1 MKIYEGND
9 GIKQMIYDER
19 KAFVDQMWERY
30 RQTTD
35 KNGNAG
41 DYRIL
46 AEICEK
52 LPFFDN
58 SEVGHEI
65 SRLLNKHYEGK
76 NDYYA
81 AQRHQRET
89 KQVLKLW
96 DDYKRNDKRSVYD
109 NLAFRKTI
117 ASIMGGAWNAERVRD
132 VIRQRDRNMGK
143 GD

>member
-46 AEICEK
+46 AEK
-52 LPFFDN
+52 
-58 SEVGHEI
+58 
-65 SRLLNKHYEGK
+65 
-76 NDYYA
+76 
-81 AQRHQRET
+81 
-89 KQVLKLW
+89 
-96 DDYKRNDKRSVYD
+96 
-109 NLAFRKTI
+109 
-117 ASIMGGAWNAERVRD
+117 
-132 VIRQRDRNMGK
+132 VIRAEKTKRGTHLLVSKR
-143 GD
+143 

>member
-1 MKIYEGND
+1 MTVYHGTE
-9 GIKQMIYDER
+9 GIKQLIYDER
-19 KAFVDQMWERY
+19 KAFVDQMWEQY

-52 LPFFDN
+52 LPFFEN
-58 SEVGHEI
+58 SEVGKEI
-65 SRLLNKHYEGK
+65 SRLLNKHYHGE

-81 AQRHQRET
+81 AQKHQRE
-89 KQVLKLW
+89 KQHVLKLW
-96 DDYKRNDKRSVYD
+96 DDFKANDKRSAYD

-117 ASIMGGAWNAERVRD
+117 AAILGGKWNAEQVRD
-132 VIRQRDRNMGK
+132 VIRQRDRNLGK
-143 GD
+143 SD

>member
-1 MKIYEGND
+1 MKVYDGND

-19 KAFVDQMWERY
+19 RAFVDQMWERY

-52 LPFFDN
+52 LPFFEN
-58 SEVGHEI
+58 SEVGQEI

-96 DDYKRNDKRSVYD
+96 DDFKRHDNGSDYD

-117 ASIMGGAWNAERVRD
+117 ASIMAGGWTADRVRSK
-132 VIRQRDRNMGK
+132 IRERDKNLGK
-143 GD
+143 SD